1 MLAISRHYR
10 RWLPQITLL
19 IFCVIITRYFYSE
32 YKFQQKLTATIL
44 HRQDL
49 NFDGNMGDCVM
60 SFGVN
65 FFGHNF
71 LVENNYIGM
80 PATRTFCHT
89 LVCLAS
95 LSNSSL
101 STSFWAFTFASL
113 SWLLSPKVQME
124 LIRRKLKERLLFL
137 QGTPASLLSNVPG
150 FLQRILDSP

>member
-80 PATRTFCHT
+80 PASRTFYLALFVWHHCHRQ
-89 LVCLAS
+89 
-95 LSNSSL
+95 
-101 STSFWAFTFASL
+101 AFTVINLKEITACSSF
-113 SWLLSPKVQME
+113 E
-124 LIRRKLKERLLFL
+124 RKL
-137 QGTPASLLSNVPG
+137 V
-150 FLQRILDSP
+150 D